1 MLQISMAFNNRSLVL
16 HHSRFSLW
24 SEADL
29 STSSSLEVSECRSN
43 CYPEY
48 CQSCVRG
55 GKKNVNHMLAFKVSV
70 KHHIETHF
78 IVKRKSMANILPHG
92 QGKKKS
98 DRRRVENI
106 FEQ

>member
-1 MLQISMAFNNRSLVL
+1 
-16 HHSRFSLW
+16 
-24 SEADL
+24 
-29 STSSSLEVSECRSN
+29 
-43 CYPEY
+43 
-48 CQSCVRG
+48 
-55 GKKNVNHMLAFKVSV
+55 MLAFKVSV

-92 QGKKKS
+92 HGKKKS